1 MPPLESRG
9 GDCPAQGTEDWGHP
23 GAYLSTELVSC
34 MVAVQGNIELET
46 ELASGT
52 PWEEDMGAQKGP
64 RPLLALQSP
73 VPTQS

>member
-1 MPPLESRG
+1 
-9 GDCPAQGTEDWGHP
+9 
-23 GAYLSTELVSC
+23 
-34 MVAVQGNIELET
+34 MVAVQGNIVLET

-52 PWEEDMGAQKGP
+52 PWEEDVGAQKGP